1 MQHDSN
7 AAREKALAG
16 LSVDDRRLNV
26 AGVSTAMLE
35 GGDGPPVVL
44 LHGPGE
50 SALHW
55 IRVIPALMTR
65 HRVIAPDL
73 PGQGATGASPHENA
87 AHALAWLDELI
98 RRTCESRPTLVGTT
112 VGGAIAARFAAAHG
126 DRLEGLVLVDTL
138 GLTAFAP
145 EPRFGQALNA
155 FLARPDEETHNDL
168 WRVCAY
174 DVDRVRDAMGE
185 TWHSVLAYNLERIAA
200 PETMAGVGALMQE
213 FALQAIPAEELER
226 IAVPTTLV
234 WGRHD
239 LATSLEVAEAA
250 SARFGWPLRV
260 IEDCADAPAVEQP
273 EALLAALETAMTS
286 PMEVAR

>member
-1 MQHDSN
+1 MHQEIDN
-7 AAREKALAG
+7 REQALAG
-16 LSVDDRRLNV
+16 LTVADRRLDV
-26 AGVSTAMLE
+26 AGVSTAVLE
-35 GGDGPPVVL
+35 GGDGPPVVF

-50 SALHW
+50 SGLHW
-55 IRVIPALMTR
+55 VRVIPALVTR
-65 HRVIAPDL
+65 RRVIAPDL
-73 PGQGATGASPHENA
+73 PGQGATEPLANATA
-87 AHALAWLDELI
+87 AHTLAWLDELI
-98 RRTCESRPTLVGTT
+98 RRTCESPPTLVGTT
-112 VGGAIAARFAAAHG
+112 VGGAVAARFAAAYG

-155 FLARPDEETHNDL
+155 FLHRPDEETHDDL

-174 DVDRVRDAMGE
+174 DVDRVRDEMGE
-185 TWHSVLAYNLERIAA
+185 TWHSVLAYNLERIGA

-213 FALQAIPAEELER
+213 FAFQAIPSEELER

-239 LATSLEVAEAA
+239 LATSVEVAEDA

-273 EALLAALETAMTS
+273 EALLAALETAMNS
-286 PMEVAR
+286 PMEATR

>member
-1 MQHDSN
+1 MQQETDN
-7 AAREKALAG
+7 RERALAG
-16 LSVDDRRLNV
+16 LTVADRRLDV
-26 AGVSTAMLE
+26 AGITTAVLE
-35 GGDGPPVVL
+35 EGDGPPMVL

-55 IRVIPALMTR
+55 IRVIPSLVAQR
-65 HRVIAPDL
+65 RVIAPDL
-73 PGQGATGASPHENA
+73 PGHGATEPIRPATAERT
-87 AHALAWLDELI
+87 LEWLDDLI
-98 RRTCESRPTLVGTT
+98 RLTCESPPALVGTT

-126 DRLEGLVLVDTL
+126 DRLESLVLVDTL

-145 EPRFGQALNA
+145 EPRFGHALNA
-155 FLARPDEETHNDL
+155 FLARPDEETHDEL

-185 TWHSVLAYNLERIAA
+185 TWHSVLAYNLQRIGA
-200 PETMAGVGALMQE
+200 PETLAAVGALMQG
-213 FALQAIPAEELER
+213 FAFQAIPAAELER

-260 IEDCADAPAVEQP
+260 IDDCADAPAVEQP
-273 EALLAALETAMTS
+273 EALLATLETAMSS
-286 PMEVAR
+286 PLEVTR